1 MNLTNCGS
9 CSTTVC
15 IYWGKKK
22 IHVYVDMCSTNLCC
36 SRINKYTNIKSL
48 CCTPETVTRQ
58 LYLNKNKVQKL
69 AKLNNTLF
77 IDTKVVRTY
86 EEKKE

>member
-1 MNLTNCGS
+1 
-9 CSTTVC
+9 
-15 IYWGKKK
+15 
-22 IHVYVDMCSTNLCC
+22 MCSTNLCC

-48 CCTPETVTRQ
+48 CCTPKLLCQ

-77 IDTKVVRTY
+77 IDTKLVRTY

>member
-1 MNLTNCGS
+1 MQYYSMYLLGE
-9 CSTTVC
+9 
-15 IYWGKKK
+15 KK